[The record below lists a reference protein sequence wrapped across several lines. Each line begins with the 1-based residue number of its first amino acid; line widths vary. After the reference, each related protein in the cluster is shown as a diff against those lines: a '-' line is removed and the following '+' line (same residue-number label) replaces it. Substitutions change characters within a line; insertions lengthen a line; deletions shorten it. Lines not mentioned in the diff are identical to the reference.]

1 MPEED
6 KILNDNENLNIE
18 DTTKISPDIKKKLDA
33 LKDKLEKLRKKI
45 LDKHKDVMGISLLP
59 PEKKEK
65 NSKDINV
72 LVLYDIPEDEKDKL
86 GFKEKFEQSIT
97 KITEELDKNFK
108 PQCMNL
114 YELRETCFDAKYEIL
129 ELIAL
134 SAPVYD
140 PKDLFMALKV
150 CELHKS
156 MVLKKFEKYV
166 VSYVAV
172 GSLFRGDATSNDIDV
187 AVIVDD
193 TDVKRMSRIELK
205 DKLGAIIRSMGYEA
219 SAVVGV
225 KKELHVQVYI
235 LTDFWDSIKDASPV
249 IFTFLRD
256 GVPLYDRGI
265 FMPWKLLLEMGR
277 IRPSPEAIDMH
288 MDIGEKLLERA
299 DAKLLSVISEE
310 IFYAVLNPSQAALML
325 YGVNPP
331 TPKETV
337 RLLEQIF
344 VKKEKLLE
352 QKYVNILE
360 KIRQHFKDIEHNKV
374 KKISGKELDSL
385 IEEAQDY
392 LKRIKRLFTQ
402 IEKRTE
408 HKKALHFYDNTIKIL
423 RDVLK
428 LENLP
433 QDNLQSGLKKLVD
446 KNIFPKKHLEDFKN
460 ISKIKKEYKTLSK
473 QEVEKIRKETSQF
486 IRSLIE
492 YVQRKRGLEIEKAKI
507 RIKYGEKFGEIF
519 LLVDEAFII
528 DDIDSEVKEVHK
540 AKIMPD
546 GGLGKMEKSNLKE
559 LEDKIATSRIP
570 SKVFIKE
577 KIFEDLRKIYG
588 KDIEVLVNY

>member
-1 MPEED
+1 MPDED
-6 KILNDNENLNIE
+6 KILKDDNNLDIE
-18 DTTKISPDIKKKLDA
+18 DTKKISPDIKKKLDA
-33 LKDKLEKLRKKI
+33 LKDKLEKLRKKF
-45 LDKHKDVMGISLLP
+45 LDKHKDIMGISLLP

-65 NSKDINV
+65 ASKDINV
-72 LVLYDIPEDEKDKL
+72 LVLYDIPEEEKDKL
-86 GFKEKFEQSIT
+86 NYKEKFEQSIN
-97 KITEELDKNFK
+97 KIAEEFDKNIK

-114 YELRETCFDAKYEIL
+114 FELRESCFDAKYEIL

-134 SAPVYD
+134 SAPIYD
-140 PKDLFMALKV
+140 PKDLFMGLKV

-156 MVLKKFEKYV
+156 MILKKFEKYV

-193 TDVKRMSRIELK
+193 TDVKRMSRLELK

-225 KKELHVQVYI
+225 KKELHIQVYI

-288 MDIGEKLLERA
+288 MEVGEKLLERA

-344 VKKEKLLE
+344 VKKEKILE

-360 KIRQHFKDIEHNKV
+360 KIRSYFKDIEHNKI

-385 IEEAQDY
+385 LEEAQYY

-408 HKKALHFYDNTIKIL
+408 HKKALHFYDNTMKIL

-428 LENLP
+428 LENLS
-433 QDNLQSGLKKLVD
+433 QDNPQSGLKKLVE
-446 KNIFPKKHLEDFKN
+446 KNTFPKRYLEDLRN

-473 QEVEKIRKETSQF
+473 QEVEKIRKETSPF
-486 IRSLIE
+486 IRGLIE

-507 RIKYGEKFGEIF
+507 RIKYGDKFGEIF
-519 LLVDEAFII
+519 LLVDEAFVV
-528 DDIDSEVKEVHK
+528 DDIDTEIKEIHK

-546 GGLGKMEKSNLKE
+546 GGLGRMEKSNLKE
-559 LEDKIATSRIP
+559 LEDKIATCKIP